1 MRIPVLVH
9 GRVRGGQEWGRQGR
23 PAKPAGPSSWKR
35 RYHRQV
41 VIAEI
46 PISAATWAAE
56 GPVVMRSIRMR
67 RPAGVSGALAWDM
80 GDPRDRA
87 GI

>member
-46 PISAATWAAE
+46 PISGGNLDNSALDPE
-56 GPVVMRSIRMR
+56 VSPVINNL
-67 RPAGVSGALAWDM
+67 VSQHA
-80 GDPRDRA
+80 
-87 GI
+87 